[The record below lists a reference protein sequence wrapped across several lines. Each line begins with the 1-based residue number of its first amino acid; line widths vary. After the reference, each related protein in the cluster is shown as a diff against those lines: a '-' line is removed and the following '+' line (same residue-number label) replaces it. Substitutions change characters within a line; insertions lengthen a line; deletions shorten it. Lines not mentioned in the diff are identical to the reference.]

1 MYCHRVIQMTQARS
15 TLFCHEMMRR
25 LFPVLAVF
33 LMLPLAAQ
41 AQQSDRAFRLC
52 ELPDDLT
59 DRQLAGIRSRA
70 DFGRLVE
77 YASEYCPEVALRLTD
92 TATASIPAAA
102 APAPEPQDGARS
114 YGLCNLPADLS
125 ARQIASIR
133 ARQDFAD
140 LLTYAADN
148 CPEVALL
155 LTETATATITTA
167 TTAPGGD
174 GTGDSSGGTTGGT
187 GGDTGGGT
195 GGGTGGST
203 GGTGGG
209 GTGGGDT
216 GGGNTGGGDTGGGD
230 TGGGDTGGGDTGGGD
245 TGGGDTGG
253 GDTGGGDT
261 GGDTRDNRGLGNGD
275 ERDGTKTDPDNPGRG
290 NR

>member
-1 MYCHRVIQMTQARS
+1 MYCHRVIQMNQARS
-15 TLFCHEMMRR
+15 TLSCHEVMRR

-167 TTAPGGD
+167 TTAPGTGGD

-203 GGTGGG
+203 GDNTGGSTGGTGGG

-216 GGGNTGGGDTGGGD
+216 GGGNTSGGDTGGGD
-230 TGGGDTGGGDTGGGD
+230 TGGGDTG
-245 TGGGDTGG
+245 
-253 GDTGGGDT
+253 